1 MDETPETP
9 GPGALFR
16 RHAGGL
22 RRFLKRRQGA
32 GEAEDL
38 VQDGF
43 LRLLQNDG
51 AGTLANPA
59 AWLYRTC
66 ANLAADRHDYHCVRD
81 AVHVETERL
90 DELPDETA
98 DPAARFAQRQQL
110 QRVWVALLGL
120 PAPCRQAFLLNRLE
134 GMSQRAIARHLGI
147 GEKTVE
153 RHVLRALAACRQAL
167 DDAA

>member
-1 MDETPETP
+1 MADADDRS
-9 GPGALFR
+9 GPGGLFR

-22 RRFLKRRQGA
+22 RRFLSGRQGA
-32 GEAEDL
+32 GEADDL

-51 AGTLANPA
+51 ASALANPA

-66 ANLAADRHDYHCVRD
+66 ANLAADRHDYRSVRD
-81 AVHVETERL
+81 AVHVDWENL
-90 DELPDETA
+90 DELPDEGA

-110 QRVWVALLGL
+110 QRIWVALLGL

-134 GMSQRAIARHLGI
+134 GVSQRVIARQLGI

-153 RHVLRALAACRQAL
+153 RHILRALAACRQAV
-167 DDAA
+167 DDGR